1 MGKYITVLGGLVSI
15 IVGIWGLI
23 NWWYS
28 FVILLKGSVPPI
40 LVLGGLAALFAGI
53 SEIKDS
59 AQAKK
64 EEAKAKTEEK
74 K

>member
-1 MGKYITVLGGLVSI
+1 MGKYITVLGGI
-15 IVGIWGLI
+15 IAILLGVWGIIG
-23 NWWYS
+23 WWYS
-28 FVILLKGSVPPI
+28 FVDILKGSIPPI

-59 AQAKK
+59 IQAKK
-64 EEAKAKTEEK
+64 EEAKEEK

>member
-1 MGKYITVLGGLVSI
+1 MGKYITVLGGLISI
-15 IVGIWGLI
+15 LIGIWGVKA
-23 NWWYS
+23 WWWS
-28 FVILLKGSVPPI
+28 FTELLKGSVPPMLI
-40 LVLGGLAALFAGI
+40 LGGLAAFFAGI

-64 EEAKAKTEEK
+64 EKDK

>member
-1 MGKYITVLGGLVSI
+1 MGKYVTVIGG
-15 IVGIWGLI
+15 IVAIFIGVWGIM
-23 NWWYS
+23 NWWWS
-28 FVILLKGSVPPI
+28 FVDLLKGCVPPV

-53 SEIKDS
+53 SEIKDA

-64 EEAKAKTEEK
+64 EEAKNKEK

>member
-1 MGKYITVLGGLVSI
+1 MGKYITVLGGIACIL
-15 IVGIWGLI
+15 VGIWGI
-23 NWWYS
+23 ASWWWS
-28 FVILLKGSVPPI
+28 FTELLKGCVPPV
-40 LVLGGLAALFAGI
+40 LVLGGLAAFFAGI

-64 EEAKAKTEEK
+64 EEAKDK

>member
-15 IVGIWGLI
+15 IVGVWGLI
-23 NWWYS
+23 SWWDS

-40 LVLGGLAALFAGI
+40 LILGGLAALFAGI
-53 SEIKDS
+53 SEIKDC

-64 EEAKAKTEEK
+64 EEAKKTEDK

>member
-1 MGKYITVLGGLVSI
+1 MGKYITVLGGLISI
-15 IVGIWGLI
+15 LIGIWGI
-23 NWWYS
+23 KTWWWS
-28 FVILLKGSVPPI
+28 FAELLKGAIPPMLI
-40 LVLGGLAALFAGI
+40 LGGLAAFFAGI

-64 EEAKAKTEEK
+64 EKDK